1 MNIKRK
7 KILLTNDDSVYSSG
21 LAEMYRKLSKFADVT
36 IIVPHI
42 QRSGEGKAITINK
55 IIRVE
60 KVTIEGDIHAYT
72 ITGTSADAIIFGLTY
87 LEEGPFDLVVSGINQ
102 GLNLSSHIILT
113 SGTCAAC
120 FEASFYNV
128 PAIAFS
134 MNVSAENY
142 FVSPIKEMFALT
154 AEISSLFVKN
164 ILERKFPEE
173 IAFLNVNYPENVTLE
188 TSIKITSIAKKF
200 LEFKPYSNKDPRNN
214 EFFFLWG
221 EPVKELPIGSD
232 LEAIYNGQISVS
244 IVSSDLNK
252 ICHDNEK
259 NFLVDLVEKMKEN

>member
-1 MNIKRK
+1 MTIKRK
-7 KILLTNDDSVYSSG
+7 KILLTNDDSVQSTG
-21 LAEMYRKLSKFADVT
+21 LVEMYRKLSKFADVT

-42 QRSGEGKAITINK
+42 QRSGEGKAITLNK
-55 IIRVE
+55 IIRIE
-60 KVTIEGDIHAYT
+60 KVIIGGEINAYT

-134 MNVSAENY
+134 MDVSAENY
-142 FVSPIKEMFALT
+142 FVSPNKEMFAL
-154 AEISSLFVKN
+154 AAKISSVFVKN
-164 ILERKFPEE
+164 ILERKFPEK

-188 TSIKITSIAKKF
+188 TTIKQTSIANKF
-200 LEFKPYSNKDPRNN
+200 LEFKPYPNKDPRNN

-221 EPVKELPIGSD
+221 EPVKELPVGSD
-232 LEAIYNGQISVS
+232 LEAIFNGQISVS
-244 IVSSDLNK
+244 LVSSDLNN
-252 ICHDNEK
+252 ICQENDK
-259 NFLVDLVEKMKEN
+259 NFLIDLIDKIKEN